1 MPKYKI
7 GNKLYVIPREE
18 VEKMLSTY
26 PNAELVADD
35 YTIPIVEENVEDVA
49 VATEFPETQR
59 VIDLNTN
66 IDKAISPIDLTKEK
80 KDIFKNEA
88 VVEFD
93 NFIFGDVEDF
103 TTTRKDLEKDIK
115 QSFTADDKYYKS
127 ASSYLFNNIIAEV
140 ATGLGGQLASANLL
154 PDALTPDIIKE
165 KPLMSGKDQA
175 TYDRIV
181 GLRDVVARN
190 NMNNPDASGA
200 DVEQYIIDNENSEFF
215 INELRDLYT
224 KEVILEKQ
232 ADEFVQNIRD
242 MGPKYDEEKG
252 NYADSY
258 GKMITGDEVQFGKPS
273 EQKKIIEELKKNR
286 LQLDEYLEENVFKLD
301 SIENV
306 LNINSKEIGELSN
319 AQPTTQQEYDELVEK
334 GKELFEQR
342 EIAATAWKKVAD
354 EQIDVFETDEK
365 LNAYLN
371 VIGRNQNL
379 LDNAVIKAVVSAT
392 TMDQNITALT
402 PYGIT
407 SIPWLKKMIDST
419 EGETKEIV
427 QSYYNLVT
435 GKAADKI
442 LSKYAEPEDFPEFST
457 LASVDGINDFGMWMA
472 NLIGTQA
479 TQVGVMLTTGPMA
492 LPILGASAAGASL
505 METQKEM
512 DLGAK
517 YTPLQRGTVALGTG
531 VSEYLTEKVTFG
543 ILNKYRNS
551 LIKDYAR
558 KGTGSVP
565 EAIKE
570 YTKKL
575 FTKQGATMA
584 AADFGVF
591 GKDIFIEGSSEVA
604 AGFFNRILQRD
615 ILGKDIGLFEGARE
629 EFMSGAMMVGL
640 VFRAPGV
647 GLKVFKA
654 FQPPGNQQQIEELQ
668 KQRGELNNQ
677 LSRAPG
683 MNPTLKKAT
692 EEKIKQ
698 TEGKILEIYSND
710 LDIFSKMSNR
720 EKKQLMQIADKHDM
734 LKTLHDKTIDD
745 VELDKTPELKKQILD
760 GINGDAFVLSE
771 QKIQLLFN
779 IKNRLYGK
787 KGEKAV
793 KEEIKTTTEL
803 GKKVGRKTVALSNDE
818 WQKMFPDN
826 QGEEARVGEKGIMY
840 LNKDVMLAMAIE
852 NKGYIAAGTHELLH
866 NILKGEFAN
875 PERGQKLAKDF
886 LNILKTQNREAYDA
900 VMKRIQDRGYTAKEL
915 KDNPDEYMTQFFSYL
930 KETDVKYEQLD
941 KGFIESLMDWFSKTL
956 GIATE
961 LEADNIKFKNG
972 RDLYNFILDYSA
984 DISKGKLSERSIEL
998 AKQGKNVTGK
1008 QSKSKAQSKVSI
1020 DVLANQYKNNPAEAD
1035 AIDLVEQY
1043 NSIALAALG
1052 YKVGKGTVQ
1061 PKEAIS
1067 FVNSQ
1072 FDSILR
1078 RWDGKQKL
1086 STWIYANIQP
1096 KKQEFYES
1104 EIGDAAQTTSID
1116 DERAQQIAAEET
1128 STTEAKEEK
1137 TPTLI
1142 DPRILTNVKNKIKE
1156 IEREVKIKKEEVAL
1170 SNFKY
1175 ISDKFGAKVASI
1187 IYNIPEAKIK
1197 DATKNLTYAKKIING
1212 IPENSE
1218 AGNIQN
1224 DFSQVDEVRRFLKI
1238 LPPYNVSTSEAT
1250 INKQGETI
1258 PVSKDVK
1265 GRSLGLSGIVQDYF
1279 YENYIDPKGE
1289 ITNPKGRSKGS
1300 TTQPFVKILKPQF
1313 RDNISNE
1320 TIKQL
1325 QKDLGITPTGQL
1337 NTYNRSPIGQFLK
1350 GIAKLK
1356 GAITANT
1363 IVDQQ
1368 IDEMDI
1374 KTAKGKKQVKADTVA
1389 GRSVAQFSK
1398 ADKKALQEMKP
1409 EFGEMYY
1416 DIKSLKVPDP
1426 DTGVDIPG
1434 YWVYT
1439 KETKDLIVPL
1449 FKDLDGFLNP
1459 TMLINNSTL
1468 GFPDSSKKMTPEQK
1482 LESEKIREYIKK
1494 DNPQLTKRNKL
1505 FAKTKFDSELLN
1517 TYSNKRID
1525 EIIKRN
1531 TNMFKILW
1539 NTIDAKMAQ
1548 LAKKGEDPGR
1558 FMVAVMQF
1566 MSMSQNEGTHLNRLG
1581 AKYTAKDITVNQW
1594 LFEHAVQNTRM
1605 YRGLLKAS
1613 YDANFKNG
1621 IPFKKAIKKRMEN
1634 YTLIAVAKD
1643 SAIKIDR
1650 ASYIDKDGNKVYYKE
1665 GMGLNFNIM
1674 KDVYIARYANG
1685 DVGTF
1690 ELTEPKQQ
1698 YKDWKFFSKNWRVPG
1713 VPLENIKMHG
1723 TDISLAEFFEI
1734 NNRGEKL
1741 TRSQVDQLKNL
1752 RKQSKIAAGKNATV
1766 FSKKV
1771 SKNQSVE
1778 QQVDVLENYD
1788 KAAKLSRALKTP
1800 EKGISVFDFDQTLA
1814 DTKEKIKVTMPGES
1828 VVYNASPKAFDQ
1840 LGKRTGLIFLA
1851 TDIKEAQEYA
1861 KSNRGKVR
1869 EISINDSSLATED
1882 QVLDAMKNLNID
1894 TSEGL
1899 LYEMIDSR
1907 FKDFYIGDANLNK
1920 LKKALKQRGF
1930 GGFKYNDG
1938 SQLSSKGTESV
1949 AIIDRS
1955 IIKQPT
1961 KINAAQFAEQAAE
1974 LEQQGATFDFSEFTK
1989 VVDGKKGPM
1998 FDLAMKR
2005 QGKFGSK
2012 DIFVLTARPQQS
2024 AEAIKAFLDGI
2035 GLSIPLDNIIGLED
2049 GTPMAKANWVAGK
2062 TAEGYN
2068 NFYFADD
2075 AIKNVKAVKEILDQ
2089 VDVKS
2094 KVQQAKFSKAKRLN
2108 DEFNIIIEKKTG
2120 LGRNKQYSPARAKT
2134 IGASKGKF
2142 NFFIPNSAEDFVGLM
2157 YQLLGKGKEGDAQM
2171 AWLKKNLLDP
2181 FNRAEATITKD
2192 KISISNDFV
2201 ELKKQ
2206 FANIPKTLKKEALDG
2221 FTYEDALRVY
2231 IWNTQGKEI
2240 PGLAKKD
2247 VKELTE
2253 FINNNQDLKTFSNE
2267 LIKILKGKEYP
2278 APTDTWLGG
2287 NLTTDIIGGI
2297 NTVNRAEYLQEWQEN
2312 ADIIFSPEN
2321 MVKLEAAYGSS
2332 YVSALKNILKRMKTG
2347 TNKSNSGNKNVD
2359 DLMNW
2364 VNGSVGAI
2372 MFLNTRSAVLQTISA
2387 INFINWSDNN
2397 VLAAGKAFANQ
2408 PQYWKD
2414 FMRLFNSDFL
2424 VSRRRG
2430 LKINVTESEI
2440 ADAAEQ
2446 GSVQGVISMLL
2457 KKGFVFTQ
2465 IADSFAIAAGGS
2477 TFYRNRLNK
2486 LVKDGMSKDKAEEQ
2500 AFLDFYAIAEESQ
2513 QSSRTDRISA
2523 QQASAAGRLVLAF
2536 GNTPMQYA
2544 RLIKKASMD
2553 LTNGRGDWKTNV
2565 SKIVYYGVVQ
2575 NIIFNALQSALF
2587 TMLFDDDDEIPQD
2600 KVVRVANGMMDSL
2613 LRGLGIGGAVVST
2626 IKNIILKVKQES
2638 QKKRPDY
2645 DSAALEILKLSPP
2658 ISSKISKLRSAGR
2671 TFEWNAKEINEKGFS
2686 LDNPAYLAGAQILSA
2701 TTNIPLDRVI
2711 KKGNNIADAISDE
2724 SEYWQKVALLGGW
2737 ALWELQPPKTK
2748 SSGSRI
2754 VVSEKSNS
2762 SKVKK
2767 KRIRKQKVPKKRK
2780 NN

>member
-1 MPKYKI
+1 MTKRYISNNIKYDVSEKGLEKFLKDHPNAVLVEVEEPEFALGENMEVSEESNQQTMYPNTAEPTGEDPNAMSQSQQKEKLNSLLDQKNYQKYQEDKEKARIGLDYDWASEIPNHNKRFIDMINATGDNQIYSNLPKKEILEIYQKQTPTAKDLVYTNKVTGKLTPTPEALNDYKQWLNPGFSDYTDRGQFKDQLQNIMLNAPENDPVIKGLIQARSILHRQDAETFIRKARQEIEDSGEFTGLDREYKI
-7 GNKLYVIPREE
+7 LDALNK
-18 VEKMLSTY
+18 K
-26 PNAELVADD
+26 NAEYFMANVAE
-35 YTIPIVEENVEDVA
+35 PIVNSRMYTDRMKQIEDVA
-49 VATEFPETQR
+49 VQLMNDENKAFFREQSDFISKRGMYAIGEIIPD
-59 VIDLNTN
+59 DLWEGIGKGASEIKQGFQKSAVSRFHGEIKN
-66 IDKAISPIDLTKEK
+66 IDEEILKLSNLDPNEIVEGAFKTDVSDGVFKKHSVVPANARERIEQLNKDKAEIEEKIQNEVKEIEKASMESVKFDEISLVDGMEAGEIGQTIGQGIAQMGPLAVGVLTKSKEITALGLVSIFGQEYGGNYYDAIITGLQK
-80 KDIFKNEA
+80 DGKEIKGEEGAKNITDAINEGKYADRAMSAAAAAVQTGLERYGAVNIVNNLAKSFGLKSSKSLITSIWNSKTKDIVKSSATALANTQKAGAIEFGTEGGQTLISQVVKAAQLKDEFKGIGFGEYVDTREIAEA
-88 VVEFD
+88 SLAGYWVGTALPFAGTVASQTVVELR
-93 NFIFGDVEDF
+93 N
-103 TTTRKDLEKDIK
+103 
-115 QSFTADDKYYKS
+115 S
-127 ASSYLFNNIIAEV
+127 AREV
-140 ATGLGGQLASANLL
+140 ATTFDLRGAGFKEAN
-154 PDALTPDIIKE
+154 
-165 KPLMSGKDQA
+165 
-175 TYDRIV
+175 
-181 GLRDVVARN
+181 
-190 NMNNPDASGA
+190 
-200 DVEQYIIDNENSEFF
+200 EFF
-215 INELRDLYT
+215 IAAEKNIQNKFLKRDIIGGYVNMTKAERDSEL
-224 KEVILEKQ
+224 
-232 ADEFVQNIRD
+232 
-242 MGPKYDEEKG
+242 
-252 NYADSY
+252 
-258 GKMITGDEVQFGKPS
+258 
-273 EQKKIIEELKKNR
+273 
-286 LQLDEYLEENVFKLD
+286 
-301 SIENV
+301 
-306 LNINSKEIGELSN
+306 
-319 AQPTTQQEYDELVEK
+319 
-334 GKELFEQR
+334 
-342 EIAATAWKKVAD
+342 
-354 EQIDVFETDEK
+354 
-365 LNAYLN
+365 
-371 VIGRNQNL
+371 QNL
-379 LDNAVIKAVVSAT
+379 SS
-392 TMDQNITALT
+392 M
-402 PYGIT
+402 
-407 SIPWLKKMIDST
+407 
-419 EGETKEIV
+419 
-427 QSYYNLVT
+427 
-435 GKAADKI
+435 
-442 LSKYAEPEDFPEFST
+442 
-457 LASVDGINDFGMWMA
+457 
-472 NLIGTQA
+472 
-479 TQVGVMLTTGPMA
+479 
-492 LPILGASAAGASL
+492 
-505 METQKEM
+505 
-512 DLGAK
+512 
-517 YTPLQRGTVALGTG
+517 
-531 VSEYLTEKVTFG
+531 
-543 ILNKYRNS
+543 RN
-551 LIKDYAR
+551 
-558 KGTGSVP
+558 
-565 EAIKE
+565 
-570 YTKKL
+570 
-575 FTKQGATMA
+575 
-584 AADFGVF
+584 
-591 GKDIFIEGSSEVA
+591 
-604 AGFFNRILQRD
+604 
-615 ILGKDIGLFEGARE
+615 
-629 EFMSGAMMVGL
+629 
-640 VFRAPGV
+640 V
-647 GLKVFKA
+647 GLKIPTNYSVEAKQGIFDMMMERNEL
-654 FQPPGNQQQIEELQ
+654 NQKIKITDAALVEPEIERIKMLDMAIASIGVGQEALL
-668 KQRGELNNQ
+668 RGE
-677 LSRAPG
+677 AAVEKEI
-683 MNPTLKKAT
+683 KKT
-692 EEKIKQ
+692 TK
-698 TEGKILEIYSND
+698 EGERINK
-710 LDIFSKMSNR
+710 
-720 EKKQLMQIADKHDM
+720 
-734 LKTLHDKTIDD
+734 KTI
-745 VELDKTPELKKQILD
+745 
-760 GINGDAFVLSE
+760 VLSDAD
-771 QKIQLLFN
+771 FV
-779 IKNRLYGK
+779 K
-787 KGEKAV
+787 KFG
-793 KEEIKTTTEL
+793 
-803 GKKVGRKTVALSNDE
+803 GS
-818 WQKMFPDN
+818 
-826 QGEEARVGEKGIMY
+826 EEAAKDDKGIQY
-840 LNKDVMLAMAIE
+840 LNKDVMLAAAIR
-852 NKGYIAAGTHELLH
+852 NDGFIAAGMHEVLH
-866 NILKGEFAN
+866 NVVDGEVTS
-875 PERGQKLAKDF
+875 ELAKEFMD
-886 LNILKTQNREAYDA
+886 ILDTNNKEAYDG
-900 VMKRIQDRGYTAKEL
+900 VMKRLARGYTEEYLNK
-915 KDNPDEYMTQFFSYL
+915 NPSEYVTQFFSYII
-930 KETDVKYEQLD
+930 ENDVKYEQLD
-941 KGFIESLMDWFSKTL
+941 KTFIQKIMDWFKKRFSNIF
-956 GIATE
+956 G
-961 LEADNIKFKNG
+961 DNNVGFKDG
-972 RDLYNFILDYSA
+972 KDLYNFILDYTGDYRSDSRLSPRA
-984 DISKGKLSERSIEL
+984 VGIAKKGENVKGKE
-998 AKQGKNVTGK
+998 A
-1008 QSKSKAQSKVSI
+1008 KSKAQPKVSI

-1078 RWDGKQKL
+1078 RWDGEQKL
-1086 STWIYANIQP
+1086 STWIYANIKP

-1156 IEREVKIKKEEVAL
+1156 IEKEVKIKKEEVTL

-1279 YENYIDPKGE
+1279 YENYIDAKGE

-1300 TTQPFVKILKPQF
+1300 TSQVNVKRLKPQF

-1363 IVDQQ
+1363 IIDQQ
-1368 IDEMDI
+1368 IESLDI
-1374 KTAKGKKQVKADTVA
+1374 KTAKGKKQVKADTRA
-1389 GRSVAQFSK
+1389 GRSVVQFSR
-1398 ADKKALQEMKP
+1398 ADKNFLNTITPGLGDLHFDNKGNMVTHP
-1409 EFGEMYY
+1409 GTGEQ
-1416 DIKSLKVPDP
+1416 IKGRWLYAENLKKS
-1426 DTGVDIPG
+1426 I
-1434 YWVYT
+1434 
-1439 KETKDLIVPL
+1439 IPL
-1449 FKDLDGFLNP
+1449 FKDLDGFINT

-1468 GFPDSSKKMTPEQK
+1468 GFPSSKSMTPEQK
-1482 LESEKIREYIKK
+1482 LESKKIREYIKEG
-1494 DNPQLTKRNKL
+1494 NPQLTKINKL
-1505 FAKTKFDSELLN
+1505 YSKIKFDSKLLN
-1517 TYSNKRID
+1517 NASNERID

-1531 TNMFKILW
+1531 TKMFKILW
-1539 NTIDAKMAQ
+1539 NTIDAEMAR
-1548 LAKKGEDPGR
+1548 LAKKGEDPGS
-1558 FMVAVMQF
+1558 FIVTLIQF
-1566 MSMSQNEGTHLNRLG
+1566 MGMSQNEGTHINRLG
-1581 AKYTAKDITVNQW
+1581 AKYTGKDITVDNW

-1605 YRGLLKAS
+1605 YRDLLKAT

-1621 IPFKKAIKKRMEN
+1621 IPFNKAIKKMMEN

-1643 SAIKIDR
+1643 SALKIDK

-1674 KDVYIARYANG
+1674 KDPYIVRYANG

-1690 ELTEPKQQ
+1690 ELTE
-1698 YKDWKFFSKNWRVPG
+1698 WKPGFSKNWRVPG

-1734 NNRGEKL
+1734 NNKGEKL

-1752 RKQSKIAAGKNATV
+1752 RKQSKIAATQNAKVFYPKLPKGK
-1766 FSKKV
+1766 
-1771 SKNQSVE
+1771 SVE
-1778 QQVDVLENYD
+1778 DQVKVLENYD
-1788 KAAKLSRALKTP
+1788 KAMVFSRSLKTP
-1800 EKGISVFDFDQTLA
+1800 EKGISVFDFDDTLA
-1814 DTKEKIKVTMPGES
+1814 KTNSKVLYTLP
-1828 VVYNASPKAFDQ
+1828 N
-1840 LGKRTGLIFLA
+1840 GKTGKL
-1851 TDIKEAQEYA
+1851 
-1861 KSNRGKVR
+1861 S
-1869 EISINDSSLATED
+1869 ATEFAIKSRA
-1882 QVLDAMKNLNID
+1882 LEDA
-1894 TSEGL
+1894 G
-1899 LYEMIDSR
+1899 
-1907 FKDFYIGDANLNK
+1907 
-1920 LKKALKQRGF
+1920 
-1930 GGFKYNDG
+1930 
-1938 SQLSSKGTESV
+1938 
-1949 AIIDRS
+1949 AI
-1955 IIKQPT
+1955 
-1961 KINAAQFAEQAAE
+1961 
-1974 LEQQGATFDFSEFTK
+1974 FDFSQFNK
-1989 VVDGKKGPM
+1989 VVGGKKGPLA
-1998 FDLAMKR
+1998 DLALKR

-2012 DIFVLTARPQQS
+2012 DIFILTARPQES
-2024 AEAIKAFLDGI
+2024 AQAIKAFLDGI
-2035 GLSIPLDNIIGLED
+2035 GLSIPLDNITGLED
-2049 GTPMAKANWVAGK
+2049 GTPMAKANWVAEK
-2062 TAEGYN
+2062 AAKGYN

-2094 KVQQAKFSKAKRLN
+2094 KVQQAKFSKAKRLS

-2206 FANIPKTLKKEALDG
+2206 FANIPKTLKKEAVDG

-2278 APTDTWLGG
+2278 APTENWLSGT
-2287 NLTTDIIGGI
+2287 LTTDIIGGI
-2297 NTVNRAEYLQEWQEN
+2297 NTVSRAEYLQEWQEN

-2486 LVKDGMSKDKAEEQ
+2486 LVKDGMSKGKAEEQ

-2544 RLIKKASMD
+2544 RLIKKASLD
-2553 LTNGRGDWKTNV
+2553 LVNGRGDWKTNV
-2565 SKIVYYGVVQ
+2565 SKIVYYGAVQ
-2575 NIIFNALQSALF
+2575 NFIFNALQSALF
-2587 TMLFDDDDEIPQD
+2587 VMLFDDDDDIPQD
-2600 KVVRVANGMMDSL
+2600 KVVRIANGMMDSL

-2701 TTNIPLDRVI
+2701 TTNVPLDRVI
-2711 KKGNNIADAISDE
+2711 KKGNNIADAVSDE

-2737 ALWELQPPKTK
+2737 AMWELEVPKTK
-2748 SSGSRI
+2748 TSKKYVITKNKSSTG
-2754 VVSEKSNS
+2754 
-2762 SKVKK
+2762 
-2767 KRIRKQKVPKKRK
+2767 KRETLKRETLK
-2780 NN
+2780 RETLKRN